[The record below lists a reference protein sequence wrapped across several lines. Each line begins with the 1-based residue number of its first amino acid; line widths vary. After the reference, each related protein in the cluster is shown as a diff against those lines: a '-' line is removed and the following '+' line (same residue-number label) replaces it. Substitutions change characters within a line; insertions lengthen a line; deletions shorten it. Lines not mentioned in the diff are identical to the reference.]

1 MNLSLDLWAVKDH
14 AQKVMSNLGITY
26 DHAVPQSIADCWWFF
41 NCKNVPDPM
50 PGFLSPIKRKPTDL
64 IGFGLSKETAERL
77 ESLEK
82 QP

>member
-14 AQKVMSNLGITY
+14 AQKVMRDHGITY

-41 NCKNVPDPM
+41 NCKNVPDPI
-50 PGFLSPIKRKPTDL
+50 PSFLSPIKRKPTDL

-77 ESLEK
+77 ESMEK

>member
-41 NCKNVPDPM
+41 NCKNVPDQIPS
-50 PGFLSPIKRKPTDL
+50 FLSPIKGKPTDL

-82 QP
+82 QS

>member
-14 AQKVMSNLGITY
+14 AQKVMGDLGITY
-26 DHAVPQSIADCWWFF
+26 DHAVPQSISDCWWFF
-41 NCKNVPDPM
+41 NCKNVPDPT
-50 PGFLSPIKRKPTDL
+50 PSFLSPIKRKPTEL

>member
-41 NCKNVPDPM
+41 NCKNVPDPT
-50 PGFLSPIKRKPTDL
+50 PSFLSTIKRKPTEL